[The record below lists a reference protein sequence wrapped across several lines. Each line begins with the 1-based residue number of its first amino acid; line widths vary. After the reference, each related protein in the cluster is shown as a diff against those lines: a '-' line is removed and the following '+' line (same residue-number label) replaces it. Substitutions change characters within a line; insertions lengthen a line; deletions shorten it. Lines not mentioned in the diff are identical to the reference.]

1 MTTIEAT
8 FDKKIDNIQH
18 QLDVMH
24 REGTSFRGYVN
35 RQFELISREMVTKED
50 LGNFETRM
58 ASKEDLR
65 DVETRMA
72 AKEDLRDVETR
83 MASKEDLRDVETRM
97 TSKEDLRDVETRMA
111 SKDDLRNMEARMR
124 VGMATKDDLSKLTEI
139 VVKIA
144 EKVGVSA

>member
-18 QLDVMH
+18 QLDMMH
-24 REGTSFRGYVN
+24 REGTSFKGYVN
-35 RQFELISREMVTKED
+35 RQFEFISREMVTKED

-58 ASKEDLR
+58 ASKD
-65 DVETRMA
+65 
-72 AKEDLRDVETR
+72 DLRDVETR
-83 MASKEDLRDVETRM
+83 MASKG
-97 TSKEDLRDVETRMA
+97 
-111 SKDDLRNMEARMR
+111 DLRNMEARMR